1 MLKKSSKKMRIFLI
15 TKHLFH
21 FDFQW
26 RSKVYQEK
34 NRMRK
39 QMNFTWSRDERIV
52 IPLVMFEKKFSPVGQ
67 SRSMTLPNAIVFS
80 AVNNPQT
87 LISVESFH
95 ARACLMSVQ
104 SCLYK
109 KTFSSDNLGQNH
121 ARIFFHFSNHFCGE
135 ISHPYVNS
143 FDFLHLQLKDEIFVT
158 LTMCA
163 MNFFLSFLL
172 SKGTHEFDERQT
184 LRSSLIVSWSR
195 QFSIL
200 SCNWKSIVFWLIKA
214 DQRAIVKRQNNTSDE
229 FSWIIPAHTTKID
242 EPR

>member
-87 LISVESFH
+87 LISVESSH

-104 SCLYK
+104 SYLYK
-109 KTFSSDNLGQNH
+109 KTFCSDNLGQNH
-121 ARIFFHFSNHFCGE
+121 ARIFPIFSIIFAVKSPIPTWILSIFFVFN
-135 ISHPYVNS
+135 
-143 FDFLHLQLKDEIFVT
+143 LKT
-158 LTMCA
+158 
-163 MNFFLSFLL
+163 
-172 SKGTHEFDERQT
+172 
-184 LRSSLIVSWSR
+184 RSSSL
-195 QFSIL
+195 
-200 SCNWKSIVFWLIKA
+200 
-214 DQRAIVKRQNNTSDE
+214 
-229 FSWIIPAHTTKID
+229 
-242 EPR
+242 

>member
-67 SRSMTLPNAIVFS
+67 SRSMTLPNASVFS

-87 LISVESFH
+87 LISVESSH

-109 KTFSSDNLGQNH
+109 KTFCSDNLGQNH
-121 ARIFFHFSNHFCGE
+121 ARIFSIFPIIFAVKSPIPTWILSIFF
-135 ISHPYVNS
+135 V
-143 FDFLHLQLKDEIFVT
+143 FDLKT
-158 LTMCA
+158 
-163 MNFFLSFLL
+163 
-172 SKGTHEFDERQT
+172 
-184 LRSSLIVSWSR
+184 RSSSL
-195 QFSIL
+195 
-200 SCNWKSIVFWLIKA
+200 
-214 DQRAIVKRQNNTSDE
+214 
-229 FSWIIPAHTTKID
+229 
-242 EPR
+242 